1 MNHLNPVD
9 EAMIADASCRL
20 VAGESFQIFDSKA
33 MVACCQYYVAVHKTL
48 QWGDSS
54 LLKLCSFSVN
64 SVIYLATRKL
74 LPIKIIASRDQRLV
88 K

>member
-20 VAGESFQIFDSKA
+20 VAGENFDSKT
-33 MVACCQYYVAVHKTL
+33 MVTRCQYYVAVHKTL